1 MKKEKF
7 FSAKRITGLAVLL
20 ALVIVLQLLGGY
32 IRIGATPLSLVLVP
46 IVLAGIL
53 YGPIAGG
60 IVGFAFGLVVLLQ
73 GIFGV
78 DGFTFILFTDHP
90 IWTTLLCLV
99 KGTAAGV
106 SAGFVYMLASKKNAY
121 VGTFAAAVTAP
132 IVNTGLFIL
141 GALCFLQDTLKAN
154 FIDRTTVIYF
164 LVIVCAGINFLVELA
179 INLVAAPSLYR
190 VIGVVKGR
198 KRK

>member
-1 MKKEKF
+1 MKKEGF

-20 ALVIVLQLLGGY
+20 ALVIVLQLFGGY
-32 IRIGATPLSLVLVP
+32 IRIGATPLSFVLVP

-60 IVGFAFGLVVLLQ
+60 ILGFAFGLVVLLQ

-78 DGFTFILFTDHP
+78 DGFTMILFNDHP
-90 IWTTLLCLV
+90 VWTALLCLV
-99 KGTAAGV
+99 KGAAAGLL
-106 SAGFVYMLASKKNAY
+106 SGLTHKLLAKKNVYA
-121 VGTFAAAVTAP
+121 GTFAAAVVAP

-154 FIDRTTVIYF
+154 FVSGTSVIYF
-164 LVIVCAGINFLVELA
+164 LIIGCAGINFLIELA
-179 INLVAAPSLYR
+179 INLIAAPSIYR
-190 VIGVVKGR
+190 VIGIVKGR
-198 KRK
+198 KK

>member
-1 MKKEKF
+1 MKKEGF

-20 ALVIVLQLLGGY
+20 ALVIVLQLFGGY
-32 IRIGATPLSLVLVP
+32 IRIGATPLSFVLVP

-60 IVGFAFGLVVLLQ
+60 ILGFAFGLVVLLQ

-78 DGFTFILFTDHP
+78 DGFTMILFNDHP
-90 IWTTLLCLV
+90 VWTALLCLV
-99 KGTAAGV
+99 KGAAAGLL
-106 SAGFVYMLASKKNAY
+106 SGLTHKLLAKKNAY
-121 VGTFAAAVTAP
+121 AGTFAAAVVAP

-154 FIDRTTVIYF
+154 FVSGTSVIYF
-164 LVIVCAGINFLVELA
+164 LIIGCAGINFLIELA
-179 INLVAAPSLYR
+179 INLIAAPSIYR
-190 VIGVVKGR
+190 VIGIVKGR
-198 KRK
+198 KK